1 MAAIPHNNA
10 LLKKYKAQGLVMI
23 GVCTSDRGQEIFAA
37 NARKHGIEYPAA
49 RDPELKTSK
58 SWAVQYYPTYAV
70 IDRRGIVRIVG
81 LEPSH
86 VEAVVKKLLAE
97 PQSPRQRQVTRRSKV
112 QASGSKKRSSHF
124 VPIALRD
131 SSASPDPPQSILPNH
146 GNSMRIEL
154 PNGVVVQLTGDLDGQ
169 RLGDVII
176 AAGQIRRDLPGA
188 TSHGLSQHEVLS
200 C

>member
-1 MAAIPHNNA
+1 MNCKELFSVLVACHFFVLAGAAGEFPDDWTWDDKPEQRSAHAALEGKRMPPFQVKDWINGGITSADVKGKVLVVELYATWCGPCMAAIPHNNA

-97 PQSPRQRQVTRRSKV
+97 PAK
-112 QASGSKKRSSHF
+112 
-124 VPIALRD
+124 
-131 SSASPDPPQSILPNH
+131 
-146 GNSMRIEL
+146 
-154 PNGVVVQLTGDLDGQ
+154 
-169 RLGDVII
+169 
-176 AAGQIRRDLPGA
+176 
-188 TSHGLSQHEVLS
+188 
-200 C
+200 